1 MTQTLS
7 FGKKLHA
14 MLGIYAVLFLLGL
27 ETTLGGAVLPHAA
40 QSLGAL
46 ENVSWLATIQMLT
59 ATCVTP
65 LTARVGDMWR
75 RKWLVVISVALLC
88 VSGILV
94 ACAEHMPV
102 LMLSRV
108 VNGLAVGMMAG
119 AAFAVPVDVFVDPA
133 ERVKWQ
139 SISGIIFALAS
150 CTGPGLGAW
159 LNELWGW
166 RLTLLSVMTVALP
179 VLLMLM
185 FMPDCQEENTKQQR
199 FDALGAIYL
208 TVFISCSLY
217 GLQGL
222 SREPVATYFLIVAA
236 FFCILF
242 FRQQKRAPQPILAL
256 EVLSN
261 SQVRTI
267 SLSTLFSG
275 AVLGVLM
282 FYSPLLLVTLTGVSY
297 AQASMLMLPLLV
309 GMPVG
314 SFCNGHLFRRLR
326 KPHHLFY
333 LGTFLLLLGMSILVS
348 LGFGAARAWALSGY
362 GLCGIGLGFLN
373 QSQGLFIQIVTPRHF
388 AGAATGLVSTARS
401 YGGALGSAMLGLMLV
416 LFGLTQGFVWGL
428 VVLWGLSL
436 CLIPLVL
443 RIKPYVSA

>member
-133 ERVKWQ
+133 
-139 SISGIIFALAS
+139 
-150 CTGPGLGAW
+150 
-159 LNELWGW
+159 
-166 RLTLLSVMTVALP
+166 
-179 VLLMLM
+179 
-185 FMPDCQEENTKQQR
+185 
-199 FDALGAIYL
+199 
-208 TVFISCSLY
+208 
-217 GLQGL
+217 
-222 SREPVATYFLIVAA
+222 
-236 FFCILF
+236 
-242 FRQQKRAPQPILAL
+242 
-256 EVLSN
+256 
-261 SQVRTI
+261 
-267 SLSTLFSG
+267 
-275 AVLGVLM
+275 
-282 FYSPLLLVTLTGVSY
+282 
-297 AQASMLMLPLLV
+297 
-309 GMPVG
+309 
-314 SFCNGHLFRRLR
+314 
-326 KPHHLFY
+326 
-333 LGTFLLLLGMSILVS
+333 
-348 LGFGAARAWALSGY
+348 
-362 GLCGIGLGFLN
+362 
-373 QSQGLFIQIVTPRHF
+373 
-388 AGAATGLVSTARS
+388 
-401 YGGALGSAMLGLMLV
+401 
-416 LFGLTQGFVWGL
+416 
-428 VVLWGLSL
+428 
-436 CLIPLVL
+436 
-443 RIKPYVSA
+443 